1 MLSPVP
7 LSILNPRRH
16 DLNKTIQLSVPLTV
30 SWQTVKATLVFEPL
44 SVVTSRGYPMPM
56 LDKTCPGGWLF
67 ITRTAYC
74 HNLLSPVEAHGH
86 LVLDLLLRA
95 GEGRGLGAAPWH
107 YLAREVETWKQKKIR
122 LWSFILLCGNFNLFT
137 IKISTKYSEIIPV
150 KTLILKQYYVK
161 KILLE
166 RFCLR
171 AAAFYCVM

>member
-1 MLSPVP
+1 MTNSLAKMLSPVP

-30 SWQTVKATLVFEPL
+30 SWQTVKATLVFEQL

-56 LDKTCPGGWLF
+56 LHKTWPGDWLF

-107 YLAREVETWKQKKIR
+107 YLAREVETWKQKK
-122 LWSFILLCGNFNLFT
+122 LGSDHLYFCVGTSTCLPSKYLQNIL
-137 IKISTKYSEIIPV
+137 
-150 KTLILKQYYVK
+150 
-161 KILLE
+161 
-166 RFCLR
+166 R
-171 AAAFYCVM
+171 